1 MVLKC
6 SLTLEPV
13 NYPFNIKI
21 NKKLSE
27 IIEENPEIVKNNEN
41 TIDIFTII
49 WENILV
55 EIPMK
60 VVSENAKGFQ
70 AEGDGWKFI
79 PNTEESKNINS
90 EFEKLKKLL

>member
-1 MVLKC
+1 
-6 SLTLEPV
+6 
-13 NYPFNIKI
+13 
-21 NKKLSE
+21 
-27 IIEENPEIVKNNEN
+27 
-41 TIDIFTII
+41 
-49 WENILV
+49 
-55 EIPMK
+55 MK